1 MKKDPNIQRPVIY
14 QLLPRL
20 YTNYCPD
27 PVANGPIYRN
37 GSGKL
42 NLITPTVLRHIRS
55 LGVTHVWYTGV
66 IEHAHDADYTR
77 YGIPR
82 DNHIKGAIFLKRM
95 FDTNCARTLSYEAG
109 RAFPYPLAKAAVWFA
124 NLGGRRSGGK

>member
-1 MKKDPNIQRPVIY
+1 MRW
-14 QLLPRL
+14 
-20 YTNYCPD
+20 
-27 PVANGPIYRN
+27 
-37 GSGKL
+37 KL
-42 NLITPTVLRHIRS
+42 
-55 LGVTHVWYTGV
+55 WQ
-66 IEHAHDADYTR
+66 AHR
-77 YGIPR
+77 MPHGIHR